1 MVMNL
6 SQREFYEDIFDYR
19 PGESAVWIC
28 PTGGG
33 KSHHMYTSIDCALKQ
48 QPHLQVTAGMP
59 KPSDA
64 TTDEWA
70 GKLDFKIAD
79 SYPFTKW
86 PWQSEPRGRI
96 LWPPHI
102 KDDEDLNE
110 AHLQAQFKAMLS
122 GEYWR
127 GNRIVALD
135 DSYRIVCG
143 LKLGKQS
150 DKFLTE
156 GRSNG
161 AGLFGTLQ
169 QPRGTVHSGSVSSFW
184 YSQPT
189 HLFLGKDGNADNRQR
204 FSEIAMGLDPRMIS
218 DIVANLK
225 TYRVNDS
232 AVSDFLYLDR
242 RGPYMAIVTPF

>member
-1 MVMNL
+1 MVTTL
-6 SQREFYEDIFDYR
+6 PQAEFYEDIWDYR

-33 KSHHMYTSIDCALKQ
+33 KSFSMYTAIDHSLRQ

-59 KPSDA
+59 KPADE
-64 TTDEWA
+64 TT
-70 GKLDFKIAD
+70 GKWSENLGFKVH
-79 SYPFTKW
+79 SEYPFRKHW
-86 PWQSEPRGRI
+86 WQDEPRGNV

-102 KDDEDLNE
+102 KDDEDKNE
-110 AHLQAQFKAMLS
+110 AHLHEQFKAMLS
-122 GEYWR
+122 GEFWR

-135 DSYRIVCG
+135 DAYRIVCG

-156 GRSNG
+156 GRSNS

-204 FSEIAMGLDPRMIS
+204 FSEIAMGIDPREIG
-218 DIVANLK
+218 DIVAHLK
-225 TYRVNDS
+225 TYRVDDS

-242 RGPYMAIVTPF
+242 RGPYMAVVTPW